1 VATANLT
8 EGPIGPALKSLAV
21 PMGFGI
27 VFLMLVNLVDTVYV
41 GRLGV
46 APLAAMSFTFPVVT
60 AVMAIA
66 MGLGV
71 GSTSAIARAIG
82 HGDQARV
89 RRLATHAMVLAMLVV
104 ALVSTLGIATQDAV
118 FSALGAGDDLL
129 PLLRSYMTLW
139 FLGVVFLIVPI
150 VGNGALR
157 AAGDAKT
164 PMKMMLVAAIVNFI
178 LDPIF
183 IYGWGPVPR
192 MELAGAAL
200 ATLLARACIFVYAVH
215 VMRREDLLEL
225 HVPTAAELLASWRA
239 ILSVGAPAALSNLL
253 GPGAAALLTA
263 LIAAQG
269 EAAIAAYGIGTRIEA
284 LLMIAPFA
292 LTAALSPFI
301 GQNWGAHENQRVA
314 DSVRISLRF
323 SVAWCLGAVVLL
335 WFTGGPMSRAFTPDA
350 EVEAALRVYFRVLP
364 VGYVA
369 IAVVNVVN
377 STFNAVDRAVRA
389 TLVQAARSLL
399 LAIPLAWLGGRWLGL
414 EGIYGGVVLAAFGA
428 AILALKWLPKVL
440 DVDDHLH
447 AETPTDEP
455 VSLDAFTGEVRA
467 RVQRLIDDLGPL
479 DGVRVHPTRGNA
491 VGFFMGT
498 RELGHVHPAGHLDVA
513 LPADVAH
520 RLIADGAAEHHRH
533 HHDCGWVTHRLQD
546 DPDHAESERLL
557 TMARDLFLAAA

>member
-1 VATANLT
+1 MATANLT
-8 EGPIGPALKSLAV
+8 EGPIGPALRSLAV

-46 APLAAMSFTFPVVT
+46 APLAAMSFTFPVIT

-82 HGDQARV
+82 HGDRRVV
-89 RRLATHAMVLAMLVV
+89 RRLATHAMALAMLVV
-104 ALVSTLGIATQDAV
+104 AVVSIAGIATQDAV
-118 FSALGAGDDLL
+118 FTALGASDELL

-139 FLGVVFLIVPI
+139 FAGVVFLIVPI

-164 PMKMMLVAAIVNFI
+164 PMKMMMVAAVANFI
-178 LDPIF
+178 LDPLF
-183 IYGWGPVPR
+183 IYGWGPFPR
-192 MELAGAAL
+192 LELAGAAL
-200 ATLLARACIFVYAVH
+200 ATLIARALIFVYAIH
-215 VMRREDLLEL
+215 VMRREDMLDIHLPS
-225 HVPTAAELLASWRA
+225 VAELLGSWKT
-239 ILSVGAPAALSNLL
+239 ILSVGGPAALSNLL
-253 GPGAAALLTA
+253 GPVAAALLTA
-263 LIAAQG
+263 MIAAQG
-269 EAAIAAYGIGTRIEA
+269 DAAIAAYGIGSRIES
-284 LLMIAPFA
+284 LLMIVPFA

-301 GQNWGAHENQRVA
+301 GQNWGAHKNQRVSDA
-314 DSVRISLRF
+314 VRISLRI
-323 SVAWCLGAVVLL
+323 SIAWCLGGLVIL
-335 WFTGGPMSRAFTPDA
+335 WFVGGPMSRVFTPDA
-350 EVEAALRVYFRVLP
+350 DVEAALRVYFRVLP

-399 LAIPLAWLGGRWLGL
+399 LAIPLAWLGGQWLGL

-428 AILALKWLPKVL
+428 SLLALRWLPKVL

-447 AETPTDEP
+447 AEARDDGP
-455 VSLDAFTGEVRA
+455 VSLDAFQGEVRA
-467 RVQRLIDDLGPL
+467 RVQRLVDDLSPL
-479 DGVRVHPTRGNA
+479 EGVRVHPTRGNA

-498 RELGHVHPAGHLDVA
+498 RELGHVHPAGHLDLA
-513 LPADVAH
+513 LPVDVAD
-520 RLIADGAAEHHRH
+520 RLIGDGVAEHHRH
-533 HHDCGWVTHRLQD
+533 HHDCGWITHRLQD

-557 TMARDLFLAAA
+557 TMARDLFLAA